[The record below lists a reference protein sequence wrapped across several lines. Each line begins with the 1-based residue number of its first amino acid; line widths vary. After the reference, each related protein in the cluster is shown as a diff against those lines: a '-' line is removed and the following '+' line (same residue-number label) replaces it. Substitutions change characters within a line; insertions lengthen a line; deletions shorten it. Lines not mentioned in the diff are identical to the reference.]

1 MSQNLSSPT
10 TTLKNQ
16 NKKSIFFKNAS
27 VDDFKTVALCL
38 VAPLAMGIWK
48 KTLWDTIF
56 NLAVPRIHCVTRTS
70 LTGRQRCIHLMKGPK
85 KRPMDDPTD

>member
-1 MSQNLSSPT
+1 MSLNLSSIT

-38 VAPLAMGIWK
+38 VVPLAVGIWK

-56 NLAVPRIHCVTRTS
+56 NLAVPRIHCEWR
-70 LTGRQRCIHLMKGPK
+70 K
-85 KRPMDDPTD
+85 KL